1 MEGQWRLRQD
11 RQITPVPWNTVQ
23 GTLGVGCFPW
33 AEDGAGL
40 NTACTQ
46 PRGETRERY
55 IASLHFVTP
64 PTPQPTPD
72 G

>member
-1 MEGQWRLRQD
+1 MEAPPRQAD
-11 RQITPVPWNTVQ
+11 HPHA
-23 GTLGVGCFPW
+23 LGHRAGNPRVGCLPW

-40 NTACTQ
+40 NMAYTP

-55 IASLHFVTP
+55 ISSLHFATP